1 MNPKLGHACKLV
13 SALFCHIATTLVNVA
28 RYVPKYGGKI
38 DYGDADDDVWQI
50 GVVGKHPTHKLARFT
65 RDEIR
70 EFTNKILHE
79 RKLCQ
84 KSTNKSCS
92 GWVIII
98 IKFLS

>member
-50 GVVGKHPTHKLARFT
+50 GVVGKL
-65 RDEIR
+65 
-70 EFTNKILHE
+70 
-79 RKLCQ
+79 
-84 KSTNKSCS
+84 
-92 GWVIII
+92 G
-98 IKFLS
+98 